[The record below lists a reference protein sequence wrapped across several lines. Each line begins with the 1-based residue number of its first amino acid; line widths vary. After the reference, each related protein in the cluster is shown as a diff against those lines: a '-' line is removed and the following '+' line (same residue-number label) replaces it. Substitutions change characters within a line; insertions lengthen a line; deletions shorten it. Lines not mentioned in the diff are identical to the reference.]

1 MTIPSATLPAASL
14 PYTGAVT
21 GLKESLDFFN
31 DPAFAEQRFAIHGDV
46 FETKLL
52 GQRIVFIRGDRAI
65 ADLLSQSDVLEG
77 WWPKS
82 MRERLGK
89 RSLVNRSGPGH
100 KAHAAGW
107 LGNCFPVLPSFDT
120 TL

>member
-1 MTIPSATLPAASL
+1 MPSATLPTATL
-14 PYTGAVT
+14 PNTGAVT
-21 GLKESLDFFN
+21 GLRETLDFFN
-31 DPAFAEQRFAIHGDV
+31 DPAFAQQRFAIHGDV

-65 ADLLSQSDVLEG
+65 ADLLSQGDVLEG

-82 MRERLGK
+82 VRELLGK

-100 KAHAAGW
+100 KARRRVVGQLFSSA
-107 LGNCFPVLPSFDT
+107 P
-120 TL
+120 